1 MNTLMIREFG
11 DFRIPD
17 SNCFDLTKTNIADCI
32 GCWTC
37 WWKTPG
43 ICIHEDLADFYRSYI
58 NADKVIIFAKLENG
72 FVSSKLKTL
81 LDRMI
86 PLFLP
91 YTIFEKG
98 EPGMC
103 LAIQNIQR
111 SSSILI
117 MNLKKKR
124 MHIFLHDYIHKV
136 IEQFHSKEICIG
148 HVSQFQEAS
157 L

>member
-1 MNTLMIREFG
+1 MNTLIIREFG
-11 DFRIPD
+11 DYTI
-17 SNCFDLTKTNIADCI
+17 SGSKCFDLTKMDIADCI

-43 ICIHEDLADFYRSYI
+43 ICVHKDLEDFYRSYV
-58 NADKVIIFAKLENG
+58 NADRVIIFAQLKYG

-91 YTIFEKG
+91 YTIFERGGTWHVPRYQKY
-98 EPGMC
+98 P
-103 LAIQNIQR
+103 AIEFYFNYEFEEEEDAQ
-111 SSSILI
+111 L
-117 MNLKKKR
+117 
-124 MHIFLHDYIHKV
+124 LHDYIQKV
-136 IEQFHSKEICIG
+136 FEQFYSKEICIR

>member
-17 SNCFDLTKTNIADCI
+17 SNCFDLTKINIADCI

-81 LDRMI
+81 LD
-86 PLFLP
+86 L
-91 YTIFEKG
+91 
-98 EPGMC
+98 
-103 LAIQNIQR
+103 
-111 SSSILI
+111 SLI
-117 MNLKKKR
+117 
-124 MHIFLHDYIHKV
+124 HIFLGAWIHFHRSRVLCIHYLHEPDVQLRIYFDFLLQRHNAKV
-136 IEQFHSKEICIG
+136 GDHG
-148 HVSQFQEAS
+148 A
-157 L
+157 

>member
-91 YTIFEKG
+91 SRRSTTIK
-98 EPGMC
+98 
-103 LAIQNIQR
+103 
-111 SSSILI
+111 
-117 MNLKKKR
+117 
-124 MHIFLHDYIHKV
+124 
-136 IEQFHSKEICIG
+136 
-148 HVSQFQEAS
+148 VSQRLDRKPKKLVLTA
-157 L
+157 LLA

>member
-81 LDRMI
+81 LDCMI

-98 EPGMC
+98 GTWHVPRYPKYP
-103 LAIQNIQR
+103 AIEFYFNYEFEEEADA
-111 SSSILI
+111 
-117 MNLKKKR
+117 
-124 MHIFLHDYIHKV
+124 HILHDYIHKV

>member
-17 SNCFDLTKTNIADCI
+17 SNCFDLTKINIADCI

-98 EPGMC
+98 GTW
-103 LAIQNIQR
+103 
-111 SSSILI
+111 
-117 MNLKKKR
+117 
-124 MHIFLHDYIHKV
+124 
-136 IEQFHSKEICIG
+136 
-148 HVSQFQEAS
+148 HVPRYPKISRHGV
-157 L
+157 LL